1 MLVEATVVQ
10 LKVYAQLV
18 IRDIIVQKAQRYKSS
33 AQVVHMQ
40 VVQEA
45 QFARCA
51 KRAIT
56 VQKRQ

>member
-1 MLVEATVVQ
+1 VVQ

-45 QFARCA
+45 QFALCA
-51 KRAIT
+51 KRATT